1 MKSEVPISPEQRWEW
16 IKYQLRSSGS
26 NLSRLAAELDVSDSA
41 AQLAKYVPY
50 PRIERAIAKKLGR
63 TPLEIWPERWNA
75 DGTPARHRP
84 QRAEKRTDECKSGEQ
99 TAHICAKDSG
109 SNAIAHRQLARGA

>member
-16 IKYQLRSSGS
+16 IKYQLRCCGSS
-26 NLSRLAAELDVSDSA
+26 LSRLAAELDVSDSA

-50 PRIERAIAKKLGR
+50 PRIERAIAGKLGR

-84 QRAEKRTDECKSGEQ
+84 QRAEKRTDGRKSGQES
-99 TAHICAKDSG
+99 AHLCAKDSG
-109 SNAIAHRQLARGA
+109 SNAATHRQFARGA